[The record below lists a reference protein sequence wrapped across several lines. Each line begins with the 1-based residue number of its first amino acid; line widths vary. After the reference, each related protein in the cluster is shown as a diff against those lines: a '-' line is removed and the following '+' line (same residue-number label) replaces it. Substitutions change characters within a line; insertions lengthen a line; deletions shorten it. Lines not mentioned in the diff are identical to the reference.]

1 MNTTPRR
8 IITYIASIA
17 ILLSCAGCQQNRE
30 IPDKD
35 LIKIFHDAYLAN
47 AYIGECNIV
56 EDSLFLYEPIFKKYG
71 YTVEDMQHTLKT
83 FSKRKSA
90 LLSDL
95 MVEVS
100 KELERESKLENRKI
114 VVLDTID
121 NVAKRRYTRTVY
133 EDSLIHVKRLRDTN
147 KLRVSVG
154 DLTEGE
160 YTVSFTYYID
170 TLDENRNSRVE
181 VYALKDDTLQTLRHT
196 MMLSRYREANYTRK
210 LHIDTAH
217 TEIYVDMYYHP
228 KNEESKLPDIKITNF
243 KIVRVLPTATSVDS
257 LYQNQLNIRLLNYD
271 MMMSFPADTLRIE
284 ELTIEATDSIAA
296 NHEKDSVT
304 LRTR

>member
-1 MNTTPRR
+1 MNISRR
-8 IITYIASIA
+8 ITTYIASIA
-17 ILLSCAGCQQNRE
+17 MLLSFVGCQQQRV
-30 IPDKD
+30 IPDED

-47 AYIGECNIV
+47 AYITEDNIT
-56 EDSLFLYEPIFKKYG
+56 EDSLFLYEPIFKRYG
-71 YTVEDMQHTLKT
+71 YTVDDMQHTLKT

-100 KELERESKLENRKI
+100 KELERESKIESRKI
-114 VVLDTID
+114 IILDTID

-147 KLRVSVG
+147 KLRISVG
-154 DLTEGE
+154 ELTEGD
-160 YTVSFTYYID
+160 YTISFTYYID

-181 VYALKDDTLQTLRHT
+181 VYALCNDTLETLRHT
-196 MMLSRYREANYTRK
+196 MMLSRYRENNYTRK
-210 LHIDTAH
+210 LKIDSTH
-217 TEIYVDMYYHP
+217 TEIHVNMYYHP

-243 KIVRVLPTATSVDS
+243 KIVRVLPTTTAVDS

-271 MMMSFPADTLRIE
+271 MMMSFPADTLRTEEAKIE
-284 ELTIEATDSIAA
+284 STDSLTA

-304 LRTR
+304 LRAR